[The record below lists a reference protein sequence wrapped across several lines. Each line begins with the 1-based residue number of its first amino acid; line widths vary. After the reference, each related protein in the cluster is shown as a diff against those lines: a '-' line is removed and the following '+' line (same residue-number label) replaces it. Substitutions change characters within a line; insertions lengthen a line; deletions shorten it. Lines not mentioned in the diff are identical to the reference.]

1 MTVTINPERVVFMG
15 KYFDSSHPEEYIVPV
30 YNSPNLEEVLVKAG
44 IMTKKF
50 QDVKKTSI
58 GDYEKRHTNPEMRK
72 NQ

>member
-1 MTVTINPERVVFMG
+1 MG

-58 GDYEKRHTNPEMRK
+58 LEHVNYCLSLIS
-72 NQ
+72 QV